1 MAETGTGPEAK
12 AREEIDELLEKAGW
26 VIQDYSEIDIGV
38 SKGVAVREFPV
49 ESGDADYLLFVEE
62 EAVGVIEAKKKNMTL
77 SGVEIQSENYASGFP
92 DSYSYA
98 QTPLPFAY
106 ESTGAQTYFRDTRD
120 EDPRP
125 RRVFAFHQP
134 ETLERWLRKGSL
146 QSRLNDMPPLQ
157 TQGLRDCQED
167 GIEGLE
173 ESLRRGDQRALVQ
186 MASGSG
192 KTYLAA
198 TEAYRLIRHADAD
211 RILFLVDRK
220 NLGNDTK
227 KEFQQYSPPDDT
239 RKLTELYNVQ
249 HLTSNAIDPV
259 SKVCIST
266 IQRMYSILKDEEI
279 DEEVEEISLF
289 EAEGEE
295 DTTKNVSYNPDIPI
309 ETFDFI
315 IADECH
321 RSIYNKW
328 RQVLEYFDARLIGL
342 TATPAKE
349 TFGFFNQNLV
359 TEYPYERAI
368 ADGVNV
374 DYDVFRIRT
383 RITEMGEEVE
393 SGHIVDERDKQTRER
408 KWKELSDDFEY
419 TPSDLDSEVVAEDQ
433 IRTIVRTFRDNLP
446 QMFPERKQDGDTLKH
461 VPKTVVFAKDDS
473 HAEDITRIIR
483 EVFGR
488 GSDFCK
494 KITYKTTGK
503 DPHDLISEFRNSYN
517 PRIAVS
523 VDMIST
529 GTDIKPIEC
538 LLFMRNIKSRTYFEQ
553 MKGRGTRTIDE
564 NDLRSVTPD
573 AQGKDRFIVV
583 DSVGVCERE
592 KTDSRSLNRSKSV
605 PFEKLVEKVADGER
619 DEDTIETLASRLSR
633 RQNRRTESQIESVEE
648 VAEREFSGIINDLLD
663 AVDPDLHLQKAREKF
678 DVEDPSEEQV
688 AEVRDELVV
697 ESCAILEDDEF
708 RERLL
713 EVDKQ
718 QKQIIDT
725 VNPDKVIEAD
735 FDKEARE
742 QAEMVVDTFEEF
754 IEENK
759 DEITALEVMLNQPY
773 GEAQLGYEEVREL
786 AEAIEK
792 PPYNLTTD
800 RIWSAYEQLEE
811 TSGEKARSE
820 RVLTDIISLVRYE
833 LEEDD
838 KLEPFTKRVDRRFE
852 QWLDSQGRHNFSEE
866 QLEWLRMIKNHIAT
880 SLEIEKRDL
889 QSVPFNNRGGIVRA
903 NEVFDNEVEKI
914 LNELNQVLVT

>member
-1 MAETGTGPEAK
+1 MTDAGTGPEAK
-12 AREEIDELLEKAGW
+12 AREEIDELLKEAGW
-26 VIQDYSEIDIGV
+26 AIQDYSEIDLAA

-49 ESGDADYLLFVEE
+49 ESGDADYLLFVDE
-62 EAVGVIEAKKKNMTL
+62 EAVGVIEAKKTNMTL
-77 SGVEIQSENYASGFP
+77 SGVEIQSGNYASGFP

-98 QTPLPFAY
+98 RIPLPFAY
-106 ESTGAQTYFRDTRD
+106 ESTGTQTYFRDTRN

-146 QSRLNDMPPLQ
+146 HSRLNDMPPLQ

-167 GIEGLE
+167 GIKGLE
-173 ESLRRGDQRALVQ
+173 ESLKKGDQRALVQ

-220 NLGNDTK
+220 NLGNETK

-279 DEEVEEISLF
+279 DEEVDEVSLF
-289 EAEGEE
+289 ETE
-295 DTTKNVSYNPDIPI
+295 DEMETTKNVSYNPDIPI

-383 RITEMGEEVE
+383 RITEMGEQVE

-408 KWKELSDDFEY
+408 QWKELSDDFEY
-419 TPSDLDSEVVAEDQ
+419 TPSNLDNEVVAEDQ

-446 QMFPERKQDGDTLKH
+446 QMFPEREIKGNTLKH

-488 GSDFCK
+488 GSEFCK

-553 MKGRGTRTIDE
+553 MKGRGTRTIDQ

-633 RQNRRTESQIESVEE
+633 RQNRWTESQIESVEE
-648 VAEREFSGIINDLLD
+648 VAEEKFNSLINELLD
-663 AVDPDLHLQKAREKF
+663 AVDPDLHLRKARERF
-678 DVEDPSEEQV
+678 DVEDPSEDQIT
-688 AEVRDELVV
+688 EVREELI
-697 ESCAILEDDEF
+697 EKSCAIFEDEGF
-708 RERLL
+708 RKRLL

-754 IEENK
+754 IKENK
-759 DEITALEVMLNQPY
+759 DEITALEVLLNQRY
-773 GEAQLGYEEVREL
+773 GEEKLGYDEVREL

-800 RIWSAYEQLEE
+800 RVWSAYEQLEE
-811 TSGEKARSE
+811 TSEGNTRPE

-833 LEEDD
+833 LEKDNSLKPYSE
-838 KLEPFTKRVDRRFE
+838 RVDQRFE
-852 QWLDSQGRHNFSEE
+852 EWLDEQGKDQFTDE
-866 QLEWLRMIKNHIAT
+866 QLEWLRMIKDHIAT
-880 SLEIEKRDL
+880 SMEIEKEDL
-889 QSVPFNNRGGIVRA
+889 QRVPFNNRGGVVRA
-903 NEVFDNEVEKI
+903 NELFGSELDAL
-914 LNELNQVLVT
+914 LNELNQELVG

>member
-1 MAETGTGPEAK
+1 MSNSSPEQE
-12 AREEIDELLEKAGW
+12 AREEIDEMLRGADWE
-26 VIQDYSEIDIGV
+26 IQNYRDIDLSA

-49 ESGDADYLLFVEE
+49 KSGDADYLLFVDE
-62 EAVGVIEAKKKNMTL
+62 EAVGVIEAKKEEMTL
-77 SGVEIQSENYASGFP
+77 SGVEEQSESYASGFP
-92 DSYSYA
+92 EAFSYA
-98 QTPLPFAY
+98 AIPLPFAY
-106 ESTGAQTYFRDTRD
+106 ESTGTQTYFRDTRD

-125 RRVFAFHQP
+125 RRVFSFHQP

-146 QSRLNDMPPLQ
+146 VSRLRDMPSLQ
-157 TQGLRDCQED
+157 TEGLRDCQ
-167 GIEGLE
+167 IEGIRGLE
-173 ESLRRGDQRALVQ
+173 GSLRNGDQKALVQ
-186 MASGSG
+186 MATGSG
-192 KTYLAA
+192 KTYMAA
-198 TEAYRLIRHADAD
+198 TEAYRLIKHAKAD

-220 NLGNDTK
+220 NLGDQTE
-227 KEFQQYSPPDDT
+227 KEFQQFSPPDDT

-249 HLTSNAIDPV
+249 NLSSNAIDPV
-259 SKVCIST
+259 SKICVST

-279 DEEVEEISLF
+279 DEDAEEISLF
-289 EAEGEE
+289 EDDEDG
-295 DTTKNVSYNPDIPI
+295 DTTKNVSYNPDVSI

-315 IADECH
+315 ITDECH

-328 RQVLEYFDARLIGL
+328 RQVLEYFDARIIGL
-342 TATPAKE
+342 TATPSKE

-374 DYDVFRIRT
+374 GYDVFRIRT

-393 SGHIVDERDKQTRER
+393 AGHIVDERDKRTRER
-408 KWKELSDDFEY
+408 QWKELDDSLDY

-433 IRTIVRTFRDNLP
+433 IRTILRTYRDNLP
-446 QMFPERKQDGDTLKH
+446 QMFPEREQEDDTLKH
-461 VPKTVVFAKDDS
+461 APKTVVFAKDDS
-473 HAEDITRIIR
+473 HAEDITRIAR
-483 EVFGR
+483 EVFGK
-488 GSDFCK
+488 GNEFCK

-553 MKGRGTRTIDE
+553 MKGRGTRTIDL
-564 NDLRSVTPD
+564 NDLQAVTPD
-573 AQGKDRFIVV
+573 AQGKDRFIII
-583 DSVGVCERE
+583 DSVGVCEQE

-605 PFEKLVEKVADGER
+605 DFEKLVEKVAEGER

-633 RQNRRTESQIESVEE
+633 RQNRWSPGQIEDVEE
-648 VAEREFSGIINDLLD
+648 VADEDFNEIINDLLD
-663 AVDPDLHLQKAREKF
+663 AADPDLHLQEARDRF
-678 DVEDPSEEQV
+678 DVEDPTAEQIE
-688 AEVRDELVV
+688 EVRE
-697 ESCAILEDDEF
+697 EITEQSCALFEDEDF

-713 EVDKQ
+713 QVDNQ
-718 QKQIIDT
+718 QNQIIDT
-725 VNPDKVIEAD
+725 VNPDEVIEAD

-773 GEAQLGYEEVREL
+773 GEEKLGYEEVQEL
-786 AEAIEK
+786 AEAIER

-800 RIWSAYEQLEE
+800 RLWNAYEQLEE

-833 LEEDD
+833 LEENDE
-838 KLEPFTKRVDRRFE
+838 LEPFSERVDRRFKE
-852 QWLDSQGRHNFSEE
+852 WLDDQGRDKFSEE
-866 QLEWLRMIKNHIAT
+866 QLDWLRMIKNHIAT
-880 SLEIEKRDL
+880 SMEIEKEDL
-889 QSVPFNNRGGIVRA
+889 QRVPFNNRGGIVRA
-903 NEVFDNEVEKI
+903 SELFGNELDEM
-914 LNELNQVLVT
+914 LNEMNEELTA